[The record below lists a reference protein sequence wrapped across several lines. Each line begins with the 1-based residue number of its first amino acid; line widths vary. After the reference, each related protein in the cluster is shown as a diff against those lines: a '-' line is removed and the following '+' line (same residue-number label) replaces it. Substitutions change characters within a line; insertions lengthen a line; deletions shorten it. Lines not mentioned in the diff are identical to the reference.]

1 MQFKVRQLEIKFKMK
16 EVMKHMR
23 GICRK
28 V

>member
-1 MQFKVRQLEIKFKMK
+1 MQFKVRQLEIKIKMK